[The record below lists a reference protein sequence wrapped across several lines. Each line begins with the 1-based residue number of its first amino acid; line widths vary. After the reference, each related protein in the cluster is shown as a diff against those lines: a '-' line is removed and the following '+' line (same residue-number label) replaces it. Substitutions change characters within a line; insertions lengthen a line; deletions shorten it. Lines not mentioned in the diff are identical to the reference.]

1 MSIRWAVTGAVA
13 ASVLA
18 GAATMLVIG
27 NPAPDVPL
35 IPAAEASASSRPYV
49 IKLHA
54 RWCPVC
60 MTTKDAW
67 ADVQDAYTGRVNLVV
82 FDFTTT
88 TTTEASRASARTLGL
103 EHVFDEHAGE
113 TGTVLVVDGS
123 SKNVRAVLH
132 GRRDPEEYRA
142 AIDAALKVAA
152 VHR

>member
-1 MSIRWAVTGAVA
+1 
-13 ASVLA
+13 
-18 GAATMLVIG
+18 
-27 NPAPDVPL
+27 
-35 IPAAEASASSRPYV
+35 
-49 IKLHA
+49 
-54 RWCPVC
+54 

-88 TTTEASRASARTLGL
+88 TTTEASRASALTLGL

-132 GRRDPEEYRA
+132 GKRDPEEYRA
-142 AIDAALKVAA
+142 AIDAALNVAA